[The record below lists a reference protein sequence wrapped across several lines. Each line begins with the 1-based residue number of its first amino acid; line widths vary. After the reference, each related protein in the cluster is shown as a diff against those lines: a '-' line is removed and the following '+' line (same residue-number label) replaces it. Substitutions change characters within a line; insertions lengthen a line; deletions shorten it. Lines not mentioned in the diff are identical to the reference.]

1 MSSALNNNLL
11 STVDRGVYPGA
22 IDVGSF
28 NASKYGSTALEV
40 SNDYYGRGGK
50 KSKKS
55 RKTKTRKTYKRG
67 RVGKGKKVPGRTRGR
82 KG

>member
-11 STVDRGVYPGA
+11 SNANRVYPGA
-22 IDVGSF
+22 IDVGAF
-28 NASKYGSTALEV
+28 DASKYGSNVPEV
-40 SNDYYGRGGK
+40 NNNYYGKGG
-50 KSKKS
+50 KKS

-67 RVGKGKKVPGRTRGR
+67 RVGKGRRTRGR

>member
-11 STVDRGVYPGA
+11 SNANRVYPGA

-28 NASKYGSTALEV
+28 DASKYGSNVPEV
-40 SNDYYGRGGK
+40 NNNYYGKGGK

-55 RKTKTRKTYKRG
+55 RKPKTRKTYKRG
-67 RVGKGKKVPGRTRGR
+67 RVGKGRRTRGR
-82 KG
+82 KC